1 MSNGHIFSFKS
12 ASKCISENGLWQW
25 FKALFPSAV
34 TSHHNAG
41 SNQVTLHL
49 SVTNNLVTTKWIAI
63 NLSIRIYNFI
73 STIFLNWL
81 HYFEEQLSFILSF
94 GGQMCTTAGSCIH
107 NRKPY
112 FNFTVVSR
120 ISLLN
125 RLLLLF
131 FFLTQS
137 FACSASVEWWYAT
150 WLNVTKFPHDT
161 QGSYCHFFM
170 ALIRLHK
177 RVICQWVS
185 FQRVL
190 CLLFVVFV
198 IPSFEMLKSTPRI
211 KSPYRGWVSSD
222 IQ

>member
-34 TSHHNAG
+34 TSHHNAD

-125 RLLLLF
+125 RLLVF
-131 FFLTQS
+131 FFL
-137 FACSASVEWWYAT
+137 
-150 WLNVTKFPHDT
+150 KP
-161 QGSYCHFFM
+161 
-170 ALIRLHK
+170 I
-177 RVICQWVS
+177 
-185 FQRVL
+185 L
-190 CLLFVVFV
+190 CLLCFSWMM
-198 IPSFEMLKSTPRI
+198 ICHLAKCHQ
-211 KSPYRGWVSSD
+211 VSSRYTRV
-222 IQ
+222 ILPLILWPW